1 MDAYDPYDLLGR
13 LRDHLSTRDAP
24 LTFLMGA
31 GTSGSVNVAPP
42 PAPGGARGFVPLIPA
57 IVELTKQVRER
68 CIEHDAKYE
77 NAWDGLSQACSD
89 RGRSPNIEEILGLL
103 RLTTE
108 AMTPSSSAFTLT
120 APELTELERAIQ
132 QAVTEIASPSV
143 ADIPDKLPH
152 GLFAEW
158 IRNADRTHPVEIFT
172 TNYDV
177 LVERSLELAHI
188 PVFDGFVGS
197 YQPFFVPSSVAP
209 PEANGATRIWK
220 LHGSVNWSIGEGGT
234 VRKGAT
240 GDGAMILPSHLK
252 YDESRKMPYL
262 ALMDRLGQA
271 VARNSST
278 TFTCGYSWGD
288 QHVNATLLS
297 GLETAP
303 TSAIFALMYGDIS
316 ETDAVVEYALQ
327 HRNLT
332 VVGRNA
338 AVVRG
343 GFAAWE
349 RPSATGSSPSGV
361 LAKYVSDDKTSSPPS
376 ARVHVGD
383 FNVFADFLDAMSS
396 QRPGRN

>member
-1 MDAYDPYDLLGR
+1 MLAHDPYDLLGR

-31 GTSGSVNVAPP
+31 GTSGSVNVAPR
-42 PAPGGARGFVPLIPA
+42 PAPGDDRAFVSLIPA
-57 IVELTKQVRER
+57 IAELTKQVRER
-68 CIEHDAKYE
+68 CIDHDAKFGS
-77 NAWDGLSQACSD
+77 AWDGLSQACSD

-108 AMTPSSSAFTLT
+108 AITPSSSAFTLS
-120 APELTELERAIQ
+120 ASELEELERVIQ
-132 QAVTEIASPSV
+132 RAVTDIASPAE

-197 YQPFFVPSSVAP
+197 YQPFFVPASVVP
-209 PEANGATRIWK
+209 PEAHGATRIWK
-220 LHGSVNWSIGEGGT
+220 LHGSVNWSLGAAGT

-262 ALMDRLGQA
+262 ALMDRLGHA
-271 VARNSST
+271 VARSSST

-297 GLETAP
+297 GLETAR
-303 TSAIFALMYGDIS
+303 TSAIFALMYGDIN
-316 ETDAVVEYALQ
+316 EADAVVEYALK

-332 VVGRNA
+332 VIGRNA

-343 GFAAWE
+343 SFAAWDL
-349 RPSATGSSPSGV
+349 PPATGAAPSDV
-361 LAKYVSDDKTSSPPS
+361 LATCVSDDRTSSPPS
-376 ARVHVGD
+376 ARVHLGD
-383 FNVFADFLDAMSS
+383 FNIFAGFLDAMSS
-396 QRPGRN
+396 QRPGRS

>member
-1 MDAYDPYDLLGR
+1 MCI
-13 LRDHLSTRDAP
+13 RDS
-24 LTFLMGA
+24 
-31 GTSGSVNVAPP
+31 
-42 PAPGGARGFVPLIPA
+42 
-57 IVELTKQVRER
+57 
-68 CIEHDAKYE
+68 
-77 NAWDGLSQACSD
+77 
-89 RGRSPNIEEILGLL
+89 
-103 RLTTE
+103 TTE
-108 AMTPSSSAFTLT
+108 AITPSNFAFTLS
-120 APELTELERAIQ
+120 ASELKELEGAIQRAI
-132 QAVTEIASPSV
+132 TDIASPIE

-158 IRNADRTHPVEIFT
+158 IRNAERTHPVEIFT

-177 LVERSLELAHI
+177 LIERSLELAHL

-197 YQPFFVPSSVAP
+197 YQPFFVPASVVP
-209 PEANGATRIWK
+209 PEANAATRIWK
-220 LHGSVNWSIGEGGT
+220 LHGSVNWSLGAGGG

-262 ALMDRLGQA
+262 ALMDRLGHA
-271 VARNSST
+271 VARGSST

-303 TSAIFALMYGDIS
+303 TSAIFALMYGDIND
-316 ETDAVVEYALQ
+316 TDGVVEYALK

-343 GFAAWE
+343 TFAGWALP
-349 RPSATGSSPSGV
+349 PSTGAAPNDFLSTCVSEDRS
-361 LAKYVSDDKTSSPPS
+361 LAPTS
-376 ARVHVGD
+376 ARVHLGD
-383 FNVFADFLDAMSS
+383 FNMIAYDGGLTFQEICAAFKGVKGTKVAIFDACNSGAAATSCLLYTSPSPRDRTRYRMPSS
-396 QRPGRN
+396 A